1 MSRSLQK
8 ALLTWLN
15 EDNAPEI
22 NAEYA
27 PEFYIAEMDAATEAI
42 MREAV
47 CSERKLRKRGADG
60 TVQAA
65 QRPHT
70 KGHNNP
76 NNPDNPTIILISLD
90 SY

>member
-47 CSERKLRKRGADG
+47 CSERKLRKKGSRWHCSSSP
-60 TVQAA
+60 AA
-65 QRPHT
+65 AYER
-70 KGHNNP
+70 
-76 NNPDNPTIILISLD
+76 S
-90 SY
+90 